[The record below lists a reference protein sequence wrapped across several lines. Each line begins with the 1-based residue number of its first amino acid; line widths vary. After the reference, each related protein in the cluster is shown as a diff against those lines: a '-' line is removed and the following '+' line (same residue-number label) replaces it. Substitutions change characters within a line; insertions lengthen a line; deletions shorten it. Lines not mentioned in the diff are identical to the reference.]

1 MSPIQKA
8 APEDAVQGRCAAVR
22 LAHFCR
28 QPVSHPSAGG
38 GDHLRIVVDAEDR
51 TGGTSRDSQ
60 GGPRPLLGS
69 HTFRPAAAPISCA
82 YTD

>member
-60 GGPRPLLGS
+60 GGE
-69 HTFRPAAAPISCA
+69 AAAGFA
-82 YTD
+82 HVQAGGGTDLMRLH